1 MMESKYYKYIFAI
14 ILVAPIVVNIILY
27 CTNPIP
33 WLIPIVGESS
43 DWIGFWG
50 SYAGAIIGGL
60 ITLLVL
66 HYTIKENSKV
76 RDIQVK
82 TIKYTQQQTWLESL
96 RKQLIDNY
104 RILDI
109 QSFVIAVNEMQRGA
123 YDKARSILLA
133 INQNIEF
140 QSQGSSLYFI
150 IENPSEEEEAYK
162 NCMSLFLAEYG
173 TLIADLLFFCGIFSN
188 ITQKTTP
195 ADIIEQA
202 QMSQKILHEA
212 YKFSP
217 ILLEC
222 YNKRSAIPKIIS
234 LPIDSQ
240 FTDKFQSIYND
251 TIISSS
257 QIHNHKY
264 ELMARTEDVIRYET
278 RRINQIIE

>member
-1 MMESKYYKYIFAI
+1 M
-14 ILVAPIVVNIILY
+14 
-27 CTNPIP
+27 
-33 WLIPIVGESS
+33 
-43 DWIGFWG
+43 
-50 SYAGAIIGGL
+50 
-60 ITLLVL
+60 

-173 TLIADLLFFCGIFSN
+173 TLIADLLFFLRDIF
-188 ITQKTTP
+188 
-195 ADIIEQA
+195 
-202 QMSQKILHEA
+202 
-212 YKFSP
+212 
-217 ILLEC
+217 
-222 YNKRSAIPKIIS
+222 
-234 LPIDSQ
+234 
-240 FTDKFQSIYND
+240 
-251 TIISSS
+251 
-257 QIHNHKY
+257 KY
-264 ELMARTEDVIRYET
+264 HTKDNTGRYY
-278 RRINQIIE
+278 

>member
-1 MMESKYYKYIFAI
+1 MMESKYYKYIVAI
-14 ILVAPIVVNIILY
+14 ILVAPVVVNIILY

-104 RILDI
+104 RILDF

-140 QSQGSSLYFI
+140 QSQGSSLYCI

-173 TLIADLLFFCGIFSN
+173 TLIADLLFSAGYFQISHKR
-188 ITQKTTP
+188 QHR
-195 ADIIEQA
+195 Q
-202 QMSQKILHEA
+202 
-212 YKFSP
+212 
-217 ILLEC
+217 ILLNRLNC
-222 YNKRSAIPKIIS
+222 LK
-234 LPIDSQ
+234 
-240 FTDKFQSIYND
+240 KFCMKHINFRPYFWNV
-251 TIISSS
+251 T
-257 QIHNHKY
+257 
-264 ELMARTEDVIRYET
+264 T
-278 RRINQIIE
+278 REALYLK

>member
-1 MMESKYYKYIFAI
+1 M
-14 ILVAPIVVNIILY
+14 
-27 CTNPIP
+27 
-33 WLIPIVGESS
+33 
-43 DWIGFWG
+43 
-50 SYAGAIIGGL
+50 
-60 ITLLVL
+60 

-173 TLIADLLFFCGIFSN
+173 TLIADLLFSLLLIVGLICFIIPGIYLYLRFQFFAQFIVDEN
-188 ITQKTTP
+188 
-195 ADIIEQA
+195 AGIIESLKKSWNLTEGHELSLFLLMLA
-202 QMSQKILHEA
+202 QLLILIIGVVLFLVGLLVAYPLVIMSQCYVYRLLNRQA
-212 YKFSP
+212 YVEP
-217 ILLEC
+217 
-222 YNKRSAIPKIIS
+222 
-234 LPIDSQ
+234 
-240 FTDKFQSIYND
+240 ND
-251 TIISSS
+251 
-257 QIHNHKY
+257 
-264 ELMARTEDVIRYET
+264 L
-278 RRINQIIE
+278 